1 VTKAA
6 DTVAERQAV
15 SRLALDSS
23 VLVAWIL
30 QQPPVWQAVDDLV
43 LRSGIELLVP
53 APVVTEV
60 IYVVRARGNTAPPRQ
75 IAEALTGVGLRV
87 EHLVNADLVRAA
99 ELVEASRTQSRAK
112 TGRRR
117 TTPAPQPSSP
127 QPSSPQPSLSLAD
140 AMILAVAERLQV
152 AILTRDRYWSELA
165 DGGVLATTVRQL

>member
-1 VTKAA
+1 MTKAA

-112 TGRRR
+112 TERRR
-117 TTPAPQPSSP
+117 TTPAP